1 MDTFIPKGSVW
12 KNFDLGREA
21 EEPMIEGTI
30 FVGFQVKN
38 RGERILTSDLFVPNE
53 ARYQTALHLD

>member
-1 MDTFIPKGSVW
+1 MNTFIPKGSVW

-21 EEPMIEGTI
+21 EEPMIEGII

-38 RGERILTSDLFVPNE
+38 RGERI
-53 ARYQTALHLD
+53 

>member
-21 EEPMIEGTI
+21 EEPMIEGII

-38 RGERILTSDLFVPNE
+38 LGERI
-53 ARYQTALHLD
+53 

>member
-1 MDTFIPKGSVW
+1 MDTFIPKCSVW

-21 EEPMIEGTI
+21 EEPMIEGII

-38 RGERILTSDLFVPNE
+38 RGEKI
-53 ARYQTALHLD
+53 